1 MSDQQR
7 ELRDLLHDLVRE
19 AVRYPGIVDSPFSLR
34 EWIRRCVRLKLARSL
49 MRNGHQVGT
58 AEIPGRAPG
67 LLLNSDSV
75 CVEVRLVPRQQL
87 WRMESYGDPAPSV
100 PVSAT
105 HSVVLLFPY
114 DSNNVQDIRVIP
126 AAGSSSDSVGYVRNL
141 IMDAITRKSGRD
153 RQVMPGPSD
162 LADPCDLCLGE
173 KILSALRV
181 SMGHLAPLP
190 VAPRRDDFSLKAWV
204 GTAVHE
210 RLEHALPQVWPQAAP
225 ESTVDIADIPG
236 LGRVKGHVD
245 LTLELD
251 RAIVD
256 YKTTDLKKL
265 QGYRGPSGVPVRY
278 MNQTMLY
285 LLGAR
290 RSGVPADHAALVFIP
305 RDAVYLE
312 DIWVASCSY
321 RQDVAEDVLLRAQG
335 ITERIL
341 SGSVANLSS
350 DPGCFVCARQR

>member
-7 ELRDLLHDLVRE
+7 ELRDLLHDLIRE
-19 AVRYPGIVDSPFSLR
+19 AVRYPEVVDSAFSLR
-34 EWIRRCVRLKLARSL
+34 EWIRRCVRLKLAWSL
-49 MRNGHQVGT
+49 MQNGHEVST
-58 AEIPGRAPG
+58 TEIPGRTPG
-67 LLLNSDSV
+67 LLLASDSV

-100 PVSAT
+100 PSSAA

-114 DSNNVQDIRVIP
+114 DSNDVQDIRVIP

-141 IMDAITRKSGRD
+141 IVDAITRKSDRD
-153 RQVMPGPSD
+153 RQIMPGPSD

-173 KILSALRV
+173 KILSVLRV
-181 SMGHLAPLP
+181 SMGHVALLP
-190 VAPRRDDFSLKAWV
+190 VAPRRDSFSLKAWV

-210 RLEHALPQVWPQAAP
+210 RLECALPQVWPQAIP
-225 ESTVDIADIPG
+225 ESTVDVADIPG
-236 LGRVKGHVD
+236 LGQIKGHVD
-245 LTLELD
+245 LTLEAD

-265 QGYRGPSGVPVRY
+265 QDYRGPSGVPVRY

-290 RSGVPADHAALVFIP
+290 RSGVPVDHAALVFIP
-305 RDAVYLE
+305 RDAVHLE

-321 RQDVAEDVLLRAQG
+321 RQDVAEDVLLRAQE

-350 DPGCFVCARQR
+350 DPDCFVCARQR